1 MGGSHAAAGRRRAG
15 SGSSPQPTAV
25 TANSTHGR
33 GVVARPRYVNPR
45 MWLLLACAVPPP
57 ADVAETAPVD
67 SGDHPA
73 DDTGGAEP
81 TLRFRYVVIADPHV
95 YDTESDHL
103 DRLDRAVAWVNNNAE
118 ALDLELVLVVGDIC
132 WGTGIDAA
140 RASLDRLTPT
150 WVPINGDDEIAG
162 GAEEAYA
169 LAFADH
175 YEALSTTLDGWV
187 MGPVEVWNP
196 QFETTSWFHN
206 LAFTWKGVRFVGLD
220 WASRDPNVILSEMG
234 ELHDFEGGTWP
245 FFVEQV
251 GAAGVAGEDVVMFS
265 HIPMHLS
272 PGGFDLAEMERVTGV
287 TAPRAEH
294 VWADL
299 AGHYHG
305 SASETVPDAG
315 YDLHVTD
322 ATWDDEVEL
331 RLVEVWA
338 NELRFEPSTELVI
351 VE

>member
-1 MGGSHAAAGRRRAG
+1 
-15 SGSSPQPTAV
+15 
-25 TANSTHGR
+25 
-33 GVVARPRYVNPR
+33 
-45 MWLLLACAVPPP
+45 MWLLLACASPSPAEHTADGP
-57 ADVAETAPVD
+57 ADTAPD
-67 SGDHPA
+67 SGG
-73 DDTGGAEP
+73 DTAGGEP
-81 TLRFRYVVIADPHV
+81 TLRFRYVVIGDPHV
-95 YDTESDHL
+95 YSAEGENL
-103 DRLDRAVAWVNNNAE
+103 ERLDRAVAWINTNAE
-118 ALDLELVLVVGDIC
+118 ALDLELVLVVGDIA
-132 WGTGIDAA
+132 WGDGVDAA
-140 RASLDRLTPT
+140 YQSLAALGPT
-150 WVPINGDDEIAG
+150 WVPINGDNEIAAG
-162 GAEEAYA
+162 SEEAYA
-169 LAFADH
+169 LGFAEH
-175 YEALSTTLDGWV
+175 YAALSTTLDDWV
-187 MGPVEVWNP
+187 TGPVEVWNP
-196 QFETTSWFHN
+196 QFEKTSWFHN

-234 ELHDFEGGTWP
+234 ELHDFEGGTWS

-251 GAAGVAGEDVVMFS
+251 GAAGEKGEDVVMFS

-272 PGGFDLAEMERVTGV
+272 PGGFDLDEMERVSAV